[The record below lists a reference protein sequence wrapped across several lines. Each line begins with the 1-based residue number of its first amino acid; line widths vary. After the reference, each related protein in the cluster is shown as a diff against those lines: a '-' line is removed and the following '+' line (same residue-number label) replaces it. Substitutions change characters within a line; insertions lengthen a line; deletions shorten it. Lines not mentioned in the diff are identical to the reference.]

1 MLLVIPFRKLGLCSS
16 MSASEREKVI
26 KMKKA
31 QLEQQIQALENQ
43 INLEKFALAA
53 SNRLQELIMTL
64 RYKEFFILFPCPKRM
79 MK

>member
-1 MLLVIPFRKLGLCSS
+1 
-16 MSASEREKVI
+16 
-26 KMKKA
+26 MKKA

-64 RYKEFFILFPCPKRM
+64 RYKEFFILFPCLKRM

>member
-1 MLLVIPFRKLGLCSS
+1 
-16 MSASEREKVI
+16 MSASAREKVI

-53 SNRLQELIMTL
+53 SNRLQELIMAL